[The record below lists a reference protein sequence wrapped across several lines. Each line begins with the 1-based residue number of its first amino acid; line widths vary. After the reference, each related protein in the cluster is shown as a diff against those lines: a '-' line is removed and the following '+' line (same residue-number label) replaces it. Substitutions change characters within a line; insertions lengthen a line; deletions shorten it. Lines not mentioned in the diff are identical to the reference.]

1 MNTKFN
7 LSQTPRAGPDRHL
20 SHIDPAAD
28 GAAPPRTQWPRSRP
42 SQGARGRGSP
52 GQWVRPPSGG
62 KAPQATQGGYI
73 FFGSQV
79 AICGK
84 NHSSSTMAHI
94 RKKKGSVTRA
104 M

>member
-1 MNTKFN
+1 MAF
-7 LSQTPRAGPDRHL
+7 SPQ
-20 SHIDPAAD
+20 IE
-28 GAAPPRTQWPRSRP
+28 WPRSRP
-42 SQGARGRGSP
+42 GQGTRGRGPP

-94 RKKKGSVTRA
+94 RKKKGRVTRA